1 MLRGKKNWRAF
12 YANKKKE
19 VRRKKIG
26 ELSRIDGFIRQ
37 QSKNVFFLSNKV
49 IHSFLSLLCLSL
61 DYMFHLFISLMFK
74 LEPGSFLHLCFFSP
88 SVVCV
93 LATALSDEWSPP
105 ETTHEKNNT
114 RFQWTENTKQ
124 ENQMNDI
131 RLFQLFFFATSPSS
145 ILSSNSAGAGEIQIL
160 NGFLL
165 ERMWSKYWIGIKA
178 YWKNKNNNHAALQIS
193 HSCYY
198 DNDN

>member
-105 ETTHEKNNT
+105 ETTHEKKIHVFN
-114 RFQWTENTKQ
+114 EPK
-124 ENQMNDI
+124 
-131 RLFQLFFFATSPSS
+131 
-145 ILSSNSAGAGEIQIL
+145 IL
-160 NGFLL
+160 NRKIKWTIFGCFSCFFLL
-165 ERMWSKYWIGIKA
+165 LLHLQFCQVIQQELEKFKYLMDF
-178 YWKNKNNNHAALQIS
+178 YWNECDPNTE
-193 HSCYY
+193 
-198 DNDN
+198 